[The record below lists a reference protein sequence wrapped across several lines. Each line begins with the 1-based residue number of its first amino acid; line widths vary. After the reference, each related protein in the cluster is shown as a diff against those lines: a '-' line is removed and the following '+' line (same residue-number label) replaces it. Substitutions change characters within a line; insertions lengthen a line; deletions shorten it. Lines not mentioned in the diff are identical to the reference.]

1 MEFDGADSQDN
12 VNCFR
17 NCPLDFL
24 TSHCKRP
31 QKTFIKCEKKSVQ
44 VNSYDEK
51 ILNAECGTHSV
62 FESRVYDVCNDC
74 ACI

>member
-1 MEFDGADSQDN
+1 MEIDGADSQDN

-31 QKTFIKCEKKSVQ
+31 QKPVS
-44 VNSYDEK
+44 
-51 ILNAECGTHSV
+51 NAKRNPSK
-62 FESRVYDVCNDC
+62 
-74 ACI
+74 